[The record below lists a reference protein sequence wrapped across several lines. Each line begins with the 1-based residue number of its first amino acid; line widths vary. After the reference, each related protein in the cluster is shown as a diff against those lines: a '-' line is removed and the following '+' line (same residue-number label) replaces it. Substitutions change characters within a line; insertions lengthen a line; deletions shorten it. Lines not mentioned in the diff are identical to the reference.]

1 MSSEHLSCILQRNVK
16 HWIFTLERKMI
27 RKTWPLNLHNFVTQ
41 KTSDHGM
48 TDFTERTKW
57 SQVKR
62 TNMFTCLLIDP
73 LSQAKDEPQNASKTF
88 FNALSR
94 AQKYFK
100 EHIETFDKNP
110 SLNCKNKRTLFR
122 IHFQPPYFSRFLQ
135 CSFLV
140 LKYM

>member
-1 MSSEHLSCILQRNVK
+1 
-16 HWIFTLERKMI
+16 MI

-94 AQKYFK
+94 A
-100 EHIETFDKNP
+100 
-110 SLNCKNKRTLFR
+110 
-122 IHFQPPYFSRFLQ
+122 
-135 CSFLV
+135 
-140 LKYM
+140 